1 MTSNSSRGS
10 VYRTA
15 RGAEIDMLKLINQ
28 NEMTPAVGN
37 MKVNARGDQLGRNGE
52 IVKSREDVV
61 AATMPNQVNVRPAEQ
76 ATQPT
81 TATKSSSKKNVA
93 DMDPEGNE

>member
-1 MTSNSSRGS
+1 MATRSGS

-61 AATMPNQVNVRPAEQ
+61 SAAMPNQINERPVE
-76 ATQPT
+76 TSTSTPT
-81 TATKSSSKKNVA
+81 TKTAGKKNIA

>member
-1 MTSNSSRGS
+1 MSSNTSRGS

-15 RGAEIDMLKLINQ
+15 RGTEIDMLKLVNQ

-52 IVKSREDVV
+52 IIKSREEIVS
-61 AATMPNQVNVRPAEQ
+61 ANMPNQVNVRPAEPVTQ
-76 ATQPT
+76 AAPAKT
-81 TATKSSSKKNVA
+81 SSKKNVA

>member
-1 MTSNSSRGS
+1 MANKGS

-37 MKVNARGDQLGRNGE
+37 MKVNARGDQLGRNGQ
-52 IVKSREDVV
+52 IIKSREDTI
-61 AATMPNQVNVRPAEQ
+61 AASMPNQINTRPEEVV
-76 ATQPT
+76 TPPT
-81 TATKSSSKKNVA
+81 TAKASNKKNIA